1 MTTMEELKSIST
13 VASQKSGRMDAQAR
27 SQTVEILAKL
37 WADPNVDAR
46 QLLGYLEPLHY
57 EALADG
63 IAAAWNEMTS
73 ERRSLFQK
81 WLPAPTT
88 ERDVR
93 RLAWVAASI
102 MEKDGHAALDW
113 LDRIVASDKRRMNKE
128 VRRVLA
134 TAVLGAKGGRLR
146 NMSVDPAHAEKSLRV
161 FSALLQVATDKDENV
176 ALGKR
181 YELVEALLR
190 LLSDHDVRNKH
201 GVPEILERIGN
212 EIRSWPRELK
222 AQFRQQAAG
231 IEPTFLDRF
240 FQSEVTVQPAPLPGA
255 RPSTT
260 PTATIDQKAVFD
272 VLDGRIAELRREL
285 ETLVAVRSMLQEL
298 ETALRAT
305 ETERN
310 RWTAEEGRLRAE
322 LGETKKKEL
331 HLDDKAKELATQ
343 VANLHK
349 ELEEVRAKAES
360 QRADL
365 LHQIE
370 ANSRGRIEEFKTS
383 LGLTL
388 SKLVQDLPG
397 QHKELSQAA
406 AKVLLL
412 QFHQFLEMLEEKGI
426 RVRPAKGTGA

>member
-1 MTTMEELKSIST
+1 
-13 VASQKSGRMDAQAR
+13 
-27 SQTVEILAKL
+27 
-37 WADPNVDAR
+37 
-46 QLLGYLEPLHY
+46 
-57 EALADG
+57 
-63 IAAAWNEMTS
+63 
-73 ERRSLFQK
+73 
-81 WLPAPTT
+81 
-88 ERDVR
+88 
-93 RLAWVAASI
+93 
-102 MEKDGHAALDW
+102 
-113 LDRIVASDKRRMNKE
+113 
-128 VRRVLA
+128 
-134 TAVLGAKGGRLR
+134 
-146 NMSVDPAHAEKSLRV
+146 
-161 FSALLQVATDKDENV
+161 
-176 ALGKR
+176 
-181 YELVEALLR
+181 
-190 LLSDHDVRNKH
+190 
-201 GVPEILERIGN
+201 
-212 EIRSWPRELK
+212 
-222 AQFRQQAAG
+222 
-231 IEPTFLDRF
+231 
-240 FQSEVTVQPAPLPGA
+240 LPGA
-255 RPSTT
+255 GPSTT

-285 ETLVAVRSMLQEL
+285 ETLVAVRTMLQEL

-322 LGETKKKEL
+322 LDETKKKEL